1 MSCGK
6 QISPDKTA
14 IAYLLYDLPRTTL
27 KGEEPIHALSVR
39 CDEA

>member
-27 KGEEPIHALSVR
+27 KGEEPKLTTST
-39 CDEA
+39 

>member
-14 IAYLLYDLPRTTL
+14 IAYLLYDLPRTTV
-27 KGEEPIHALSVR
+27 KGEEPN
-39 CDEA
+39 